1 MVAKIPCIVKY
12 YFSIIL
18 SPEADS
24 FEWVHKGKK
33 TKG

>member
-12 YFSIIL
+12 YFSIICL
-18 SPEADS
+18 PEADG